1 MLRKWRQT
9 KLLRKKTLELG
20 KNTKIVNK
28 FISNTDTLHEQTNLD
43 GLEDI
48 IELFDS
54 RNLSQNTLSN
64 LKNSVEEKLNEAKD
78 LLIGLDLGN
87 LPKNGKRQSVWL
99 RASFFFM
106 IYKIGSIWWNV
117 VIFMQYSGVPRCK
130 TNLEYC
136 CSESSS
142 DAKFC
147 SWLRTIELKACRKQ
161 KHIFASNECS
171 VNNCVDESCLQ
182 WISRKV

>member
-1 MLRKWRQT
+1 MAPSGSENGSDNGSQKSFSENVLKTKMLRKWRQT

-87 LPKNGKRQSVWL
+87 LPKNGKRQSV
-99 RASFFFM
+99 
-106 IYKIGSIWWNV
+106 
-117 VIFMQYSGVPRCK
+117 
-130 TNLEYC
+130 
-136 CSESSS
+136 
-142 DAKFC
+142 
-147 SWLRTIELKACRKQ
+147 
-161 KHIFASNECS
+161 
-171 VNNCVDESCLQ
+171 
-182 WISRKV
+182 